1 MSVERRTILLT
12 GSTGFLGSNLLR
24 RLLQAG
30 CTVVITTR
38 TASDFWRIDDLRP
51 MVTEF
56 NIETND
62 LSEVFRRHAIDT
74 IVHCATNYGRKE
86 INDLLLLNAN
96 LVLPL
101 TLLQLG
107 AEHNV
112 RRFINTDTVL
122 DKRTSSYSLSKH
134 QFKEWLKVYAD
145 RMTGINV
152 ALEHFYGPFDD
163 ESKFVTFII
172 RSLIKG
178 VERIDLTRG
187 EQKRDFIHIDDVV
200 DAFLRIIAN
209 SERLGNG
216 FYHYEI
222 GSARTISIRDFVIL
236 AKRLSGNTATK
247 LNFGALPY
255 RPNEVME
262 SRVDITEIQ
271 KLGWAPHIPF
281 EEGLEKTVRAE
292 LERETS

>member
-24 RLLQAG
+24 RLLQGG

-178 VERIDLTRG
+178 VE
-187 EQKRDFIHIDDVV
+187 
-200 DAFLRIIAN
+200 
-209 SERLGNG
+209 
-216 FYHYEI
+216 
-222 GSARTISIRDFVIL
+222 
-236 AKRLSGNTATK
+236 
-247 LNFGALPY
+247 
-255 RPNEVME
+255 
-262 SRVDITEIQ
+262 
-271 KLGWAPHIPF
+271 
-281 EEGLEKTVRAE
+281 
-292 LERETS
+292 